1 MRVSLQGGF
10 GINIAHELI
19 HKSSVLEKVLG
30 NILLLNVNYMHW
42 GNEHL
47 DGHHDLVATPEDP
60 ATARMDES
68 LYHFLPR
75 SFLGAYRGAWKLELK
90 RIEREGGSRLLN
102 NRMIAYA
109 LAPLAWGSL
118 LAKATGGGAKALGM
132 FYAQGF
138 GAALI
143 LEMVNYIEHY
153 GLMRDK
159 LEDGSYEPVQP
170 VHSWNAPQRLSNAFL
185 FRLQRHSDH
194 HSFASRPY
202 HLLRVFDESPQMPS
216 GYPGMLS
223 LSLFP
228 PLWRWIIN
236 PLVRASKVKRADDG
250 EGFVKDD
257 EWLQAERTA
266 KLKFAGFAVAWLAVA
281 TYGLRRALK
290 TAHKAA
296 QAATV
301 AS

>member
-1 MRVSLQGGF
+1 
-10 GINIAHELI
+10 
-19 HKSSVLEKVLG
+19 VLEKVLG

-47 DGHHDLVATPEDP
+47 DGHHDQVATPEDS
-60 ATARMDES
+60 ATSRMDES

-75 SFLGAYRGAWKLELK
+75 TYFGTYWSAWKLELK
-90 RIEREGGSRLLN
+90 RIEREGGSKLLN

-109 LAPLAWGSL
+109 LAPLAWGAL

-132 FYAQGF
+132 FYAQGL
-138 GAALI
+138 GGSLI

-153 GLMRDK
+153 GLVRDK

-185 FRLQRHSDH
+185 FKLQRHSDH

-202 HLLRVFDESPQMPS
+202 HLLRVYDESPQMPS

-223 LSLFP
+223 LALFP
-228 PLWRWIIN
+228 PIWRWIMN
-236 PLVRASKVKRADDG
+236 PLVRASKVKRADNG

-257 EWLQAERTA
+257 EWVQAERTA
-266 KLKFAGFAVAWLAVA
+266 KLKFAGFAVAWFALA

-290 TAHKAA
+290 AAHRSA
-296 QAATV
+296 QAV